1 MRDDLDHKEYLLQ
14 KYELKVYHY
23 EKYLLK
29 KGQLENEA
37 RQLLT
42 HFRIELP
49 ARDQPQRVSNTV
61 SDNIALR
68 KQLAELKAEL
78 EKIKEVRDQDKQ
90 IIADLNFKIE
100 NLRLAEKTEKA
111 AAKPIEADKNDKAAA
126 ESDFFQMH
134 QLRMLPSLK
143 LSLIS
148 NDDINTIIASGWTND
163 QLRRE
168 SITAT
173 NPTPAGIRRDTIKE
187 IVQSFN

>member
-49 ARDQPQRVSNTV
+49 ARDQPQRVSNTI

-100 NLRLAEKTEKA
+100 NMRLAAKTEKA
-111 AAKPIEADKNDKAAA
+111 TAKPIVEDNTNKAATTA
-126 ESDFFQMH
+126 ESDFFKMH

-163 QLRRE
+163 
-168 SITAT
+168 
-173 NPTPAGIRRDTIKE
+173 
-187 IVQSFN
+187 